1 MTLQS
6 SIERKVRAAF
16 EAAGFDPALGAV
28 RPSDRPDLADFQC
41 NGCLAAAKRY
51 RMAPKAAFEKVLE
64 HLDAEGFET
73 AFAPPGFL
81 NLRVG
86 AGGLIARAVALA
98 DDPRFGAPRPVEG
111 QRLLLDYGGPNVA
124 KEMHVGHLRS
134 SLIGEGLRRL
144 LRFAGATVEGDVHL
158 GDWGLQMGQVIA
170 QIEDDAPGALDGAPF
185 DMEDLRRWY
194 PAASARSKEDEGFL
208 ARAQTVTAAL
218 QAGEPRYR
226 ALWER
231 MMTVSRE
238 SLERDFARLGVGFEY
253 FYGESRYQSMLDDM
267 VGDLSARGVAE
278 EDDGALVIRFPDE
291 PKLPPLILRNSRGG
305 YGYGATDLATIKD
318 RMEEGMTGGAPDAM
332 LYVVDARQ
340 KLHFRQVYAAA
351 ERAGYVG
358 RDRLEH
364 IAFGTVNGSDGKPF
378 KTRAGGVM
386 RLRDLA
392 DMMLDAAKARLA
404 EREGLAASGETA
416 ERVAMA
422 AIKFGELS
430 HDREQNYVFD
440 VDAFS
445 RFEGRTG
452 PYLQYTAVRLRS
464 LAERARAAGSEAG
477 TLRTLGEG
485 GRELIL
491 ILDAFPAQVER
502 AVRERKPSVLAMHAY
517 EVANRINAY
526 YAANRVIGGD
536 DPASHL
542 ALLDLAGRQLVLCL
556 DILGIEVPAEM

>member
-6 SIERKVRAAF
+6 QIEAAVRAAF

-51 RMAPKAAFEKVLE
+51 RMAPRAAFEKVAG
-64 HLDAEGFET
+64 HLDGAGFGAE
-73 AFAPPGFL
+73 FAPPGFL
-81 NLRVG
+81 NLRVTED
-86 AGGLIARAVALA
+86 GLTARAAALSE
-98 DDPRFGAPRPVEG
+98 DPRFGAGTPAGG

-144 LRFAGATVEGDVHL
+144 LGFAGATVEGDVHL

-170 QIEDDAPGALDGAPF
+170 QIEDEAPAAMDGAPF
-185 DMEDLRRWY
+185 DMDDLRRWY

-208 ARAQTVTAAL
+208 KRARAITAAL
-218 QAGEPRYR
+218 QSGDARYR
-226 ALWER
+226 AVWDR
-231 MMTVSRE
+231 MMAVSHD
-238 SLERDFARLGVGFEY
+238 SLKRDFARLGVGFEY
-253 FYGESRYQSMLDDM
+253 FYGESRYQDMLDGM
-267 VGDLSARGVAE
+267 VADLTGRGIAE
-278 EDDGALVIRFPDE
+278 EDDGAIVIRFPDE

-318 RMEEGMTGGAPDAM
+318 RMEGGMTGGAPDAM

-351 ERAGYVG
+351 ERAGYVT

-364 IAFGTVNGSDGKPF
+364 IAFGTVNGPDGKPF

-392 DMMLDAAKARLA
+392 DTMLEAARARLA
-404 EREGLAASGETA
+404 EREGLEATDETA
-416 ERVAMA
+416 EQVAMA

-445 RFEGRTG
+445 RFEGKTG

-464 LAERARAAGSEAG
+464 LTARAGAAGHAAG
-477 TLRTLGEG
+477 ALGRPGEG

-491 ILDAFPAQVER
+491 TLDAFPSQIDR
-502 AVRERKPSVLAMHAY
+502 AVAQRKPSALALHAY
-517 EVANRINAY
+517 ELANRINGY

-536 DPASHL
+536 DPGTHL
-542 ALLDLAGRQLVLCL
+542 ALLDLAGRQLALCL